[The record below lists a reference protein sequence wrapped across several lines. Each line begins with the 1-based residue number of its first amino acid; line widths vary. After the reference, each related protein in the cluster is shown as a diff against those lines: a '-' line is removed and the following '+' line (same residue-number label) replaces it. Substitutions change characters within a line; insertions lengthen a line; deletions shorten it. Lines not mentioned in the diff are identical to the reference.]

1 MDQLKFGQLWICLLD
16 GSNKESSLVNDIASA
31 HVAVEKIVR
40 NEWGRVLAALIK
52 QFRDF
57 DLAEDA
63 LQDALL
69 AALST
74 WPQKGLPKTPAAW
87 LLATAKRKAID
98 RFRRM
103 KTVKDKQTELQIL
116 SDIETYSDEDD
127 IIDEMDMVID
137 DDRLR
142 LIFTCCHPAL
152 PEQDR
157 VALTLK
163 SITGMTT
170 SEIARAFLVG
180 EETMAQRLV
189 RAKRKIKATN
199 IPYQIP
205 SPENLDE
212 RLHSVLTVI
221 YLIFNEGYSATRGED
236 LIRKDLCSEA
246 IRLTELL
253 LVLMKDEREI
263 HGLLSLLLLH
273 SSRHQARCSINGQL
287 ITLERQDRTLWD
299 RDLIRRGLTILITTL
314 TSSKKGKM
322 GAYQIQAAISAAH
335 TAAATYEQTNWHEIS
350 MLYEKL
356 YKYQPTP
363 VIMLN
368 GAVALSFAHGPAAGL
383 AAIQQI
389 DEEKSLAHYQP
400 FYAAKADMLRR
411 LGRIDEAMTFY
422 RQAVELS
429 GNNSEKQYLI
439 ARLDRLAD
447 TLAKDKS
454 APNTE

>member
-1 MDQLKFGQLWICLLD
+1 MVRLKCARLWNCPIN
-16 GSNKESSLVNDIASA
+16 GFNKESLNVNEIANA

-57 DLAEDA
+57 DQAEDA

-69 AALST
+69 AALSS
-74 WPQKGLPKTPAAW
+74 WPQKGLPNSPAAW

-103 KTVKDKQTELQIL
+103 KTINDKQSELQAL
-116 SDIETYSDEDD
+116 CDIEAQPNEDV
-127 IIDEMDMVID
+127 IIDEIDTVID

-152 PEQDR
+152 SEQDR

-163 SITGMTT
+163 SITGMAT
-170 SEIARAFLVG
+170 SEIARAFLLG

-205 SPENLDE
+205 SPEQLDE

-236 LIRKDLCSEA
+236 LIRKDLCNEA

-253 LVLMKDEREI
+253 LVLMKEEREV

-273 SSRHQARCSINGQL
+273 SSRLQARCAINGQL
-287 ITLERQDRTLWD
+287 ITLEQQDRTLWD
-299 RDLIRRGLTILITTL
+299 RDLIKRGLTILITTL

-335 TAAATYEQTNWHEIS
+335 TAAATYEQTNWREIS

-389 DEEKSLAHYQP
+389 DDDNSLAHYQP

-411 LGRIDEAMTFY
+411 LGRINEAMKYY

-429 GNNSEKQYLI
+429 SNSSEKQYLR
-439 ARLDRLAD
+439 ARLDRLEE
-447 TLAKDKS
+447 TLVKDKP
-454 APNTE
+454 APDSN